1 MSRLWIYTKN
11 QCECFDVDSIKEYS
25 GFLFVKK
32 SQGLCIFYGQNKKI
46 LRFNESCTILD
57 TSFYL
62 EEKESQISYF
72 PIASKIQIGRSELC
86 DIQLCAKGIS

>member
-32 SQGLCIFYGQNKKI
+32 SQGLCIFYG
-46 LRFNESCTILD
+46 
-57 TSFYL
+57 
-62 EEKESQISYF
+62 
-72 PIASKIQIGRSELC
+72 
-86 DIQLCAKGIS
+86 